1 MIKKSQNKNDVFKT
15 FLLEKVDM
23 CGFYEFPCIKKEILI
38 PNKLIPFS
46 KIFKTNDFNQWVHF
60 YEKDYKFNRI
70 WNQPNRYLAIL
81 KKFNGIIEPDFS
93 IYRNLPL
100 AIQIYNVF
108 KNRSLASWYQNNGI
122 HVIPNIRFGDTRSI
136 SFFCDGVEK
145 NGVIAIGTLGVIKNK
160 INRNYLIEG
169 LYYANLILRPK
180 IIIVYGTAPNE
191 IFNAYKKNGI
201 KIIQFKSE
209 ISQIME
215 NNK

>member
-1 MIKKSQNKNDVFKT
+1 
-15 FLLEKVDM
+15 LWW
-23 CGFYEFPCIKKEILI
+23 C
-38 PNKLIPFS
+38 
-46 KIFKTNDFNQWVHF
+46 
-60 YEKDYKFNRI
+60 R
-70 WNQPNRYLAIL
+70 
-81 KKFNGIIEPDFS
+81 
-93 IYRNLPL
+93 
-100 AIQIYNVF
+100 
-108 KNRSLASWYQNNGI
+108 
-122 HVIPNIRFGDTRSI
+122 
-136 SFFCDGVEK
+136 K